1 MPSMKV
7 DGLML
12 LGDLNARHE
21 SWGDHQQ
28 NRTGITL
35 LDFIQRLNMEVVY
48 KHDKPTFLCDNGSS
62 YIDLFV
68 ATENIARHC
77 KNQFTDDTVE
87 LFTGAPHRGHVPII
101 TMLDRQK
108 STVIPTKYFR
118 WNEADWY
125 SFSYTVETM
134 CEQHMSDF
142 CTSSDPDNIWKTLKR
157 ILLKCKE
164 LFVPMAV
171 SNVHNKPYWNKE
183 LSELSTRLREAR
195 RQFKYR
201 SSYENG
207 DKLDQIKAQFKAM
220 LAAAQQRYLE
230 SKSKKLNDHNGE
242 TFWKDFKSLFYKK
255 GENLVGDLVGANG
268 EIIEDDA
275 NKAEYMFNKIFGGSS
290 NYCPPTSPTMTQKSA
305 IPLYNS
311 QLQQL
316 SQPITI
322 QEITQALAKLKT
334 SGKSSDFDGIHPKM
348 LKQEKNFFLIAL
360 HCLFNK
366 ILSTHQWPWNSSNLV
381 IFLRKPGKK
390 DYKDVSSYRPITI
403 SSHIGKTLERIME
416 QRLRSLVETWSLIPN
431 SQFGFRQGRSTLMYL
446 LNLLTETTHYT
457 KSKLCTAALFLDL
470 QKAFDTVNH
479 QHMIYRLQEL
489 GLEGNYLHVID
500 SFLTKREISLK
511 INNHI
516 HPATKCQIGLP
527 QGSVLSPLLF
537 IIYIRDMLSSIDG
550 TGLQYADD
558 CTVLMTGKDS
568 SELQIRIEN
577 NCQQI
582 QTWMDRWNLLI
593 NYQKT
598 EIVVFNGDIT
608 PQL

>member
-1 MPSMKV
+1 
-7 DGLML
+7 
-12 LGDLNARHE
+12 
-21 SWGDHQQ
+21 
-28 NRTGITL
+28 
-35 LDFIQRLNMEVVY
+35 
-48 KHDKPTFLCDNGSS
+48 
-62 YIDLFV
+62 
-68 ATENIARHC
+68 
-77 KNQFTDDTVE
+77 
-87 LFTGAPHRGHVPII
+87 
-101 TMLDRQK
+101 
-108 STVIPTKYFR
+108 
-118 WNEADWY
+118 
-125 SFSYTVETM
+125 M

-142 CTSSDPDNIWKTLKR
+142 CTSSDPDNIWKTLKK

-164 LFVPMAV
+164 LFVPIAV
-171 SNVHNKPYWNKE
+171 SNVHNKPHWNKK

-255 GENLVGDLVGANG
+255 GENLVGDRVGANE
-268 EIIEDDA
+268 EIIEDDV

-348 LKQEKNFFLIAL
+348 LKQGKNFFLIAL

-416 QRLRSLVETWSLIPN
+416 QRLRSLVENWSLIPN

-457 KSKLCTAALFLDL
+457 KSKLCTAALFLDV

-527 QGSVLSPLLF
+527 QGSALSPLLF

-608 PQL
+608 PPIINANTIQISTSSKVLGIAVDDHLTFEKQYSISTKCLTQRMNMLKPFIYAGLSPDTSKKILTQVIMPKALYGASLWDYKNHDLPAHLYQTAPRSSPQPSHRITTLVGKHPTSKPCIHQREIAINQRIGQN